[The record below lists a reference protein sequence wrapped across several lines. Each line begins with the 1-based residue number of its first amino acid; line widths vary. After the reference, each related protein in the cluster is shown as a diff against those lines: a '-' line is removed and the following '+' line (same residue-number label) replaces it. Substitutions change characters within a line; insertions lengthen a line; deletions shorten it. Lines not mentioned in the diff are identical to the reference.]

1 MKKKII
7 VTSICFIL
15 IALIIG
21 ILYLCS
27 IYDKNLV
34 DPNDIVTDSDFEN
47 VTYDQV
53 KDSEELEDGILGIL
67 TIEKIRIKSK
77 S

>member
-21 ILYLCS
+21 ISYLCN
-27 IYDKNLV
+27 IYDKSLV

-53 KDSEELEDGILGIL
+53 GDSEELEDGILGIL

>member
-21 ILYLCS
+21 ISYLCS

-34 DPNDIVTDSDFEN
+34 DPNDIVTDSGFEN
-47 VTYDQV
+47 ITYDQV
-53 KDSEELEDGILGIL
+53 GDSEELEDGILGIL